1 VGRLG
6 VLAQR
11 VPDDRGAALIR
22 EHRFNSRWW
31 GGRVGI
37 VEDVAD
43 LSELHQ
49 FDWVELRAELA
60 TAPLEKIARAG
71 FFQVDTQ
78 LPFRIALQRVPETP
92 SLAALQIERGPFTI
106 ETQDVAPF
114 AHERY
119 RYLPGMTE
127 ERLTRRYA
135 DWAVEQ
141 VDQHPEWCLRVSSG
155 GTTQG
160 WFLSQMTEEGLNLEL
175 AMLHRSATISGALLY
190 QKALVEYAKLGAR
203 LGYARFSVTNTAVLN
218 IYAQLGARFL
228 PPVGTW
234 LWVTSPRGTPPPC

>member
-1 VGRLG
+1 M
-6 VLAQR
+6 
-11 VPDDRGAALIR
+11 IR

-37 VEDVAD
+37 VEDLD
-43 LSELHQ
+43 LEGREQ

-60 TAPLEKIARAG
+60 SAPLERIAGAG
-71 FFQVDTQ
+71 FFQVDVQ
-78 LPFRIALQRVPETP
+78 LPFRIALARVPETP
-92 SLAALQIERGPFTI
+92 SLAALQIERAPFSI
-106 ETQDVAPF
+106 EADEVAPF

-127 ERLTRRYA
+127 ERLTKRYA
-135 DWAVEQ
+135 EWAAAQVEQ
-141 VDQHPEWCLRVSSG
+141 HPQWCLRVTSG
-155 GTTQG
+155 GKTQG
-160 WFLSQMTEEGLNLEL
+160 WFLSQMTAEGLNLEL

-203 LGYARFSVTNTAVLN
+203 VGYARFSVTNTAVLN

-234 LWVTSPRGTPPPC
+234 LWLTSPRDTPPRY

>member
-1 VGRLG
+1 M
-6 VLAQR
+6 
-11 VPDDRGAALIR
+11 IR

-37 VEDVAD
+37 VEGLD
-43 LSELHQ
+43 LEGREQ

-60 TAPLEKIARAG
+60 TAPLERIAGAG
-71 FFQVDTQ
+71 FFQVDVQ
-78 LPFRIALQRVPETP
+78 LPFRIALARVPETP
-92 SLAALQIERGPFTI
+92 SLAALQVERAPFSIEA
-106 ETQDVAPF
+106 DHVAPF

-127 ERLTRRYA
+127 ERLTKRYA
-135 DWAVEQ
+135 EWAAAQVE
-141 VDQHPEWCLRVSSG
+141 QHPEWCLRVTSG
-155 GTTQG
+155 GKTQG
-160 WFLSQMTEEGLNLEL
+160 WFLSQMTAEGLNLEL

-203 LGYARFSVTNTAVLN
+203 VGYARFSVTNTAVLN

-234 LWVTSPRGTPPPC
+234 LWLTSPRDTPPRY

>member
-1 VGRLG
+1 V
-6 VLAQR
+6 
-11 VPDDRGAALIR
+11 IR
-22 EHRFNSRWW
+22 EHRFNSEWW

-37 VEDVAD
+37 VEG
-43 LSELHQ
+43 LEWEGREQ

-60 TAPLEKIARAG
+60 TAPLEKIAKAG

-78 LPFRIALQRVPETP
+78 LPFRIALNRVPETP
-92 SLAALQIERGPFTI
+92 SLAALQIERAPFEI
-106 ETQDVAPF
+106 DEIAPF

-127 ERLTRRYA
+127 ERLTKRYA
-135 DWAVEQ
+135 NWAAAQ
-141 VDQHPEWCLRVSSG
+141 LQTHPQWCVRIASG
-155 GTTQG
+155 GKPQG

-175 AMLHRSATISGALLY
+175 AMLHRTATISGALLY
-190 QKALVEYAKLGAR
+190 QKALVEYARLGAR
-203 LGYARFSVTNTAVLN
+203 VGYARFSVTNTAVLN

-234 LWVTSPRGTPPPC
+234 LWLNAPRGTPPPC